1 MMVSAALLQRCRR
14 PSALV
19 RCMQASATTVTA
31 DVSNFRTLRESN
43 LTYVDKT
50 GEIDDLLS
58 FDRSFV
64 LCRPPRF
71 GKTVMLT
78 LLKELFEGN
87 RQLFDGTV
95 GPRLAIA
102 DAPWDWDDEQ
112 HTVLHFDLKHLANAK
127 SFRANLFAAMDA
139 KATALGRKL
148 PETTSLKSKTR
159 DLIQAAADHSPS
171 QQCVVLVDNYDSPLR
186 VNDLAISDT
195 DDKILPMNHRVV
207 DDWLDGIRA
216 EQACVRFQMFVGV
229 YKVES
234 TAVSIANDI
243 SLATQCSTLCG
254 YTRQDIETAFP
265 LELDHLVALNQA
277 SSRDT
282 LLDRIGAWYGGYSW
296 GQTAASDRIHNP
308 FSVNRLMME
317 SAFEPYWSQ
326 ETAVSPS
333 LVHMLHDVDLRDMLS
348 SLFVLPEVFNNEL
361 PKFTSKRDVLTDRL
375 RMKLLQLGLLTVEE
389 TEYTVQTLQRVARLG
404 VPNKDVEQILRIPP
418 VVAEKSQAGIHP

>member
-195 DDKILPMNHRVV
+195 EDEILPMNHRVV

-229 YKVES
+229 YK
-234 TAVSIANDI
+234 
-243 SLATQCSTLCG
+243 CSTLCG

-282 LLDRIGAWYGGYSW
+282 LLDRIGAC
-296 GQTAASDRIHNP
+296 
-308 FSVNRLMME
+308 VNRLMME

-418 VVAEKSQAGIHP
+418 VVAEKSQAAFYKQHCLA